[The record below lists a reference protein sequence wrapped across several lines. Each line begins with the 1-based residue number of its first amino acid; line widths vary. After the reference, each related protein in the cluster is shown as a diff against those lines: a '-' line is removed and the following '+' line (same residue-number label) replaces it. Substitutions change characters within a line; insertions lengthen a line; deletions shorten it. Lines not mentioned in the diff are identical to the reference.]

1 MRIIN
6 SNDIAEVVK
15 GMCIKANC
23 HINKDIKSALS
34 NSVKTEKSDI
44 SKGVIENL
52 LKNAEIADSKEVV
65 VYKRKSCN
73 RYPRYKLCKVSDY
86 KEQCV
91 FISVFENQ
99 IYHIE
104 ECWNTKP
111 PYKRIT
117 ERADTLFNLRCNCS
131 RIVPYR
137 TFHNNPFIPT

>member
-52 LKNAEIADSKEVV
+52 LKNAEIADSKEVPICQIPV
-65 VYKRKSCN
+65 WQCSLSKSAM
-73 RYPRYKLCKVSDY
+73 KFL
-86 KEQCV
+86 
-91 FISVFENQ
+91 
-99 IYHIE
+99 
-104 ECWNTKP
+104 
-111 PYKRIT
+111 
-117 ERADTLFNLRCNCS
+117 LR
-131 RIVPYR
+131 V
-137 TFHNNPFIPT
+137 TQ

>member
-52 LKNAEIADSKEVV
+52 LKNA
-65 VYKRKSCN
+65 
-73 RYPRYKLCKVSDY
+73 
-86 KEQCV
+86 
-91 FISVFENQ
+91 
-99 IYHIE
+99 
-104 ECWNTKP
+104 
-111 PYKRIT
+111 
-117 ERADTLFNLRCNCS
+117 
-131 RIVPYR
+131 
-137 TFHNNPFIPT
+137 

>member
-52 LKNAEIADSKEVV
+52 LKECRNCRQQRSSYLSGYRYGGVL
-65 VYKRKSCN
+65 YRN
-73 RYPRYKLCKVSDY
+73 R
-86 KEQCV
+86 Q
-91 FISVFENQ
+91 
-99 IYHIE
+99 
-104 ECWNTKP
+104 
-111 PYKRIT
+111 
-117 ERADTLFNLRCNCS
+117 
-131 RIVPYR
+131 
-137 TFHNNPFIPT
+137 